1 MLECLCA
8 QNPANFS
15 IDSTN
20 SIVGRTVALLQHLE
34 KEDKSWA
41 QYLTADKKLDWSKVA
56 VAGHSRASG
65 IVAALSK
72 VPSIANVVTRMAMVG
87 GPGEP
92 LCGLSCVQSPY
103 ICSEPVSANDPFGV
117 EKTGSAKRV
126 FRTGQAICR
135 GTSPISR
142 IAARLEAEAT
152 GGQTGCTSRPTTQT
166 STPWTLRTQG

>member
-1 MLECLCA
+1 MFECLCA

-72 VPSIANVVTRMAMVG
+72 VPSIANVVTRMVMVG

-103 ICSEPVSANDPFGV
+103 IYL
-117 EKTGSAKRV
+117 
-126 FRTGQAICR
+126 FRACLGK
-135 GTSPISR
+135 
-142 IAARLEAEAT
+142 
-152 GGQTGCTSRPTTQT
+152 
-166 STPWTLRTQG
+166 